1 MRLNVSRL
9 PYWLKIF
16 VSFHAQVLF
25 ALLSCKGRTV
35 GVAFGGGCVPG
46 GPLFFGIGIL
56 TWLVLGR
63 GSSIA
68 RSQTDASL
76 APLCFV
82 KIALSLSRRG
92 KRQAEQGWGWEY
104 LAVTR
109 CAAPARALRPALT
122 LSNERL
128 VISRNVLQGF
138 PVARYAGS
146 SHVFPRPT
154 TVEWC
159 RVVAPSFVLTG

>member
-1 MRLNVSRL
+1 M
-9 PYWLKIF
+9 
-16 VSFHAQVLF
+16 F
-25 ALLSCKGRTV
+25 ASLSCKGR
-35 GVAFGGGCVPG
+35 GVVAAFRGSGSATALCFRLAIGG
-46 GPLFFGIGIL
+46 L

-63 GSSIA
+63 GSSA
-68 RSQTDASL
+68 RFSPDGASL
-76 APLCFV
+76 QPAGFSKRVLLLCRAV
-82 KIALSLSRRG
+82 HSSKGGREGGGSIKRTALRAKLFR
-92 KRQAEQGWGWEY
+92 
-104 LAVTR
+104 
-109 CAAPARALRPALT
+109 RALNQQQTLLT
-122 LSNERL
+122 KKL